1 MQMKIINRISGTSLT
16 LCILLV
22 AGLLLSSCGESKRE
36 LRNIDRRAVLDSITE
51 EVILPAFEDFAG
63 RTDSLLDAIKV
74 FAGKP
79 DKTSLEVA
87 RRQWQNAALSW
98 KVAGTY
104 SFGPIDDHFLS
115 GAIDYPGVHYPNI
128 EKSISAGVVIDDAYI
143 ESRGSSLKGL
153 KAIEYLLY
161 KNAGSDSV
169 VRDFAL
175 SQKRREYLSA
185 LASNLAKQADKILEA
200 WKGTDTPFATSFT
213 NADGRDIKSSLSILV
228 NKCISQVN
236 LIKDER
242 LAVPLGMRNGGNP
255 DPASVEGRLSGTSLA
270 LLRNEITGV
279 QKCFGNEKVA
289 GLSALLDQLNA
300 RYEDKLL
307 SQAIADQFTEID
319 RVSESISLP
328 LDAAITQET
337 EKVRELYNSLKKLQ
351 VLIGVD
357 VVNHLGI
364 ILTFSDN
371 DGD

>member
-1 MQMKIINRISGTSLT
+1 MQKKEHRFRLSSLT
-16 LCILLV
+16 SCVLLA
-22 AGLLLSSCGESKRE
+22 AGLIVFSCGESKRE
-36 LRNIDRRAVLDSITE
+36 IRNTDRKAVLDSITK
-51 EVILPAFEDFAG
+51 EVILPAFEDFTG
-63 RTDSLLDAIKV
+63 RTDSLLEAAKAFV
-74 FAGKP
+74 GKP
-79 DKTSLEVA
+79 DKASLEQV

-104 SFGPIDDHFLS
+104 SFGPVDDHFLS

-128 EKSISAGVVIDDAYI
+128 EKSISSGVTIDDSYI

-161 KNAGSDSV
+161 KNFSGDSV
-169 VRDFAL
+169 VRDFAS

-185 LASNLAKQADKILEA
+185 LASNLAAHADKVLEA
-200 WKGTDTPFATSFT
+200 WKGTDAPFAATFT
-213 NADGRDIKSSLSILV
+213 NADGRDVKSSLSILV
-228 NKCISQVN
+228 NKCVSQVN

-255 DPASVEGRLSGTSLA
+255 DLSSVEGRLSGTSLA
-270 LLRNEITGV
+270 LIRSEIAGV
-279 QKCFGNEKVA
+279 QKCFGKEKGA
-289 GLSALLDQLNA
+289 GLYVLLDQLNA
-300 RYEDKLL
+300 RYGDQPL
-307 SQAIADQFTEID
+307 SLAIAGQFAEIE
-319 RVSESISLP
+319 RVSGSISLP

-337 EKVRELYNSLKKLQ
+337 EKVRDFYNSLKKLQ

-357 VVNHLGI
+357 VVNQLGI

>member
-1 MQMKIINRISGTSLT
+1 MKTPANNPLINTLIS
-16 LCILLV
+16 CILLT
-22 AGLLLSSCGESKRE
+22 AGFIVSSCGENKRE
-36 LRNIDRRAVLDSITE
+36 IGNTDWKAILDNITK

-63 RTDSLLDAIKV
+63 RADSLLEATKV

-79 DKTSLEVA
+79 GEASLEQV

-128 EKSISAGVVIDDAYI
+128 EKSISTGTVIDDSYI

-161 KNAGSDSV
+161 KNASGDSV
-169 VRDFAL
+169 VRDFAS
-175 SQKRREYLSA
+175 SQKRREYLAA
-185 LASNLAKQADKILEA
+185 LASNLAAQARKVLEA
-200 WKGTDTPFATSFT
+200 WKGTDAPFAAAFAR
-213 NADGRDIKSSLSILV
+213 ADGRDIKSSLGILV
-228 NKCISQVN
+228 NKCVSQVN

-242 LAVPLGMRNGGNP
+242 LAVPLGMRNGGSP

-270 LLRNEITGV
+270 LVRSEIAGV

-289 GLSALLDQLNA
+289 GLYALLDQLNA
-300 RYEDKLL
+300 MHGDKPL
-307 SQAIADQFTEID
+307 SQAIAGQFAEVD
-319 RVSESISLP
+319 KSAGAISLP

-337 EKVRELYNSLKKLQ
+337 EKVKDFYNSLKKLQ

-357 VVNHLGI
+357 VVNQLGI